1 MDDVSIEY
9 CTNYGQLSKAAT
21 TQRLLLDWL
30 ATGDCGVS
38 LRPSSEPAFRVRVG
52 EEVVWSVDADANDHV
67 DPVAAVNAVQ
77 RAAKR

>member
-9 CTNYGQLSKAAT
+9 CANYGQLSKATT

-30 ATGDCGVS
+30 TTDECGVS
-38 LRPSSEPAFRVRVG
+38 LQPCPDPAFRVRVG
-52 EEVVWSVDADANDHV
+52 DEVVWSVDSSDHV

-77 RAAKR
+77 RAANRG